1 MRRQILL
8 VNIVSL
14 LIGISYGMHNPILP
28 IFASET
34 IGATY
39 SEIGAIGVANFAPYI
54 FVPLFVGILL
64 DRFNR
69 GWILTAGV
77 ALNAVSTYALSIVH
91 TVPEIMVCRIG
102 TGIAHAF
109 FWPPCEAI
117 ISSVSSGAERVRN
130 IARFVGFFV
139 AGFTIGPLLG
149 SLLLSSAGFEYRTLF
164 QLAAFVMAAALV
176 SSISA
181 SRIRTVAT
189 SVRVSL
195 SGFRGMISMPEV
207 IMIVIYCTASF
218 GAILA
223 VYPAFLTEKGTSVVH
238 VEILYFAFGVSR
250 IITLLCAKKLA
261 AHPAATIVAAVL
273 SIGAGMS
280 AAYFGD
286 GVLWYAAALLVMG
299 FGFSAVVPLTL
310 EIALSRVKTKVS
322 GSLIGAYESIFGV
335 GWVLGPIIAGTVSHV
350 YGGSA
355 PYMVFAA
362 VGFCVALAAMVRRSA
377 LRPTLV
383 QG

>member
-1 MRRQILL
+1 M
-8 VNIVSL
+8 
-14 LIGISYGMHNPILP
+14 
-28 IFASET
+28 
-34 IGATY
+34 
-39 SEIGAIGVANFAPYI
+39 
-54 FVPLFVGILL
+54 
-64 DRFNR
+64 
-69 GWILTAGV
+69 
-77 ALNAVSTYALSIVH
+77 
-91 TVPEIMVCRIG
+91 
-102 TGIAHAF
+102 
-109 FWPPCEAI
+109 
-117 ISSVSSGAERVRN
+117 
-130 IARFVGFFV
+130 
-139 AGFTIGPLLG
+139 
-149 SLLLSSAGFEYRTLF
+149 SSAGFEYRTLF

>member
-1 MRRQILL
+1 
-8 VNIVSL
+8 
-14 LIGISYGMHNPILP
+14 
-28 IFASET
+28 
-34 IGATY
+34 
-39 SEIGAIGVANFAPYI
+39 
-54 FVPLFVGILL
+54 
-64 DRFNR
+64 
-69 GWILTAGV
+69 
-77 ALNAVSTYALSIVH
+77 
-91 TVPEIMVCRIG
+91 
-102 TGIAHAF
+102 
-109 FWPPCEAI
+109 
-117 ISSVSSGAERVRN
+117 
-130 IARFVGFFV
+130 
-139 AGFTIGPLLG
+139 
-149 SLLLSSAGFEYRTLF
+149 
-164 QLAAFVMAAALV
+164 
-176 SSISA
+176 
-181 SRIRTVAT
+181 
-189 SVRVSL
+189 
-195 SGFRGMISMPEV
+195 
-207 IMIVIYCTASF
+207 MIVIYCTASF